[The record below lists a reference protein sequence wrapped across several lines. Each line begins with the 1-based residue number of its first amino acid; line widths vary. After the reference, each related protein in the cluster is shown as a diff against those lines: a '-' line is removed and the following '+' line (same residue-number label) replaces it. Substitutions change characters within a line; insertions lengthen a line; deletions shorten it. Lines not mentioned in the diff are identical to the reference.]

1 MIVLKEIAMAKLMC
15 EKCWFRG
22 RYDHNPTSLLGKF
35 WRWHAGWCPGWR
47 GYMRSLPEDEK
58 QRLADIYKLPM
69 SK

>member
-1 MIVLKEIAMAKLMC
+1 MAKLMC

-22 RYDHNPTSLLGKF
+22 QYDRNPTSLLGKF

-69 SK
+69 IK